1 MSSISKIGYIEKL
14 DDLVN
19 KCNGTHHRTIKM
31 EPVDLKLSMY
41 IDFDKE
47 NDKESPKPKV
57 GDHARIPK
65 YNNLF
70 SKDYVPVWSEEVF
83 LIKKVMNTVLWTYV
97 ISDPKGRKLLEH
109 LKKVINYMLHGKITI
124 ILLTV
129 GLIKKAV

>member
-1 MSSISKIGYIEKL
+1 
-14 DDLVN
+14 
-19 KCNGTHHRTIKM
+19 M
-31 EPVDLKLSMY
+31 ESVDLKLSMY

-70 SKDYVPVWSEEVF
+70 SKDYVPIWSEEVF

-97 ISDPKGRKLLEH
+97 GAFKKSDKLCVTWKDYNNSFNSWIDKKGS
-109 LKKVINYMLHGKITI
+109 INE
-124 ILLTV
+124 
-129 GLIKKAV
+129 